1 MYLYIKYIN
10 NIHVL
15 FYFKF
20 SIIVMHPNVSLLS
33 FVNFIILSVFLII
46 IFT

>member
-15 FYFKF
+15 K
-20 SIIVMHPNVSLLS
+20 IIVMHPNVSLLS
-33 FVNFIILSVFLII
+33 FVNVFILSVFLII